1 MIKTPSIFLA
11 VLSAALLY
19 SGCET
24 EVAPNPDPPVGS
36 FVFGDAGNESGSA
49 IVELPDGNLLLVGG
63 VQDPVTNDWDILLIK
78 SDVNGNEITRN
89 VVGKPDY
96 NEIIR
101 SAKPSV
107 YGGYLLAGHAKS
119 NENDAYRGMVMVIDE
134 DLQVQQSHDFLVV
147 TYNDI
152 SYGEINPQ
160 SAYAEAFDM
169 PDQGWIYTSEQVNYT
184 NVIRLSP
191 TGTVQSNAFAQDLGY
206 SYNKNYPARNYFQGS
221 DLSVYKCEIPYDYS
235 SYEPQL
241 KITKYRFDGITD
253 YSSQYLLDSGNTY
266 YGQSNFGGVTLLDN
280 DQVVFTYNYTGGSQY
295 MVATTLTGDIQW
307 TRQINANAAYYLV
320 QQGGDGTFYLAG
332 SPSDYS
338 YNSNTD
344 KNIAI
349 ASYDSSGGNFR
360 RKSFG
365 GGGHDWPNGMAL
377 LSNGKVA
384 VLGTTLSFG
393 AGGADMYLTFN

>member
-1 MIKTPSIFLA
+1 MIRTSSIFLA
-11 VLSAALLY
+11 VLSAALLF

-24 EVAPNPDPPVGS
+24 EVAPNPDPPAGS

-89 VVGKPDY
+89 VVGQPDY
-96 NEIIR
+96 NETIR

-119 NENDAYRGMVMVIDE
+119 NENDEYRGLVMVIDE
-134 DLQVQQSHDFLVV
+134 NLQVQKSHDFLVV
-147 TYNDI
+147 TYNNI
-152 SYGEINPQ
+152 GYGEVNPQ

-169 PDQGWIYTSEQVNYT
+169 PDQGWIYTSEQANYT
-184 NVIRLSP
+184 NVIRLSS
-191 TGTVQSNAFAQDLGY
+191 TGTLQSNAFAQDQGY
-206 SYNKNYPARNYFQGS
+206 SYNKNYPARNYFQSS

-235 SYEPQL
+235 SYQPQL
-241 KITKYRFDGITD
+241 KITKYRYDGLTD

-266 YGQSNFGGVTLLDN
+266 FGQANLGGVILLDN
-280 DQVVFTYNYTGGSQY
+280 DLVLFTYNYTGSSQY

-307 TRQINANAAYYLV
+307 TRQINASAAYYLV
-320 QQGGDGTFYLAG
+320 RQGGDDRFYLAG
-332 SPSDYS
+332 SPSDYA
-338 YNSNTD
+338 YNTNTD
-344 KNIAI
+344 KNITI
-349 ASYDSSGGNFR
+349 ASYDSTGGSFR
-360 RKSFG
+360 RKTFG
-365 GGGHDWPNGMAL
+365 GAGQDWPNGMAY

-384 VLGTTLSFG
+384 VLGTTLSYG